1 MTTASYVDI
10 CSLDIWPGM
19 RQIRHL
25 TDGQKEENA
34 PVEKTIERPWKKPLK
49 NALGVLYR
57 SLTVGQNLGGSAMEG
72 IASSLAKPTQ
82 MRRDGKPRPR
92 SEAKRARIVEVAIR
106 HFAERGYSAARVE
119 DIAAQLGIAKGSVF
133 QHFKSKDGLF
143 FEAYKKAVQSFPK
156 YMQAPAG
163 GAGASGLFEVLRYWL
178 GRTENMVRD
187 NWSSYRIYL
196 VGNYGTDLALRR
208 EINRFLVA
216 EDPYGWREF
225 VSFGVKRGELR
236 TDLDVDMIGS
246 ILEWTMDR
254 FQDALLTEELDPGLF
269 RKSGPVPEEKERANR
284 AVCGASPPGNRIGES
299 ASTEKA

>member
-1 MTTASYVDI
+1 
-10 CSLDIWPGM
+10 
-19 RQIRHL
+19 
-25 TDGQKEENA
+25 
-34 PVEKTIERPWKKPLK
+34 
-49 NALGVLYR
+49 
-57 SLTVGQNLGGSAMEG
+57 MEG
-72 IASSLAKPTQ
+72 ITSSLAKPTQ

-143 FEAYKKAVQSFPK
+143 FEAYKKAVQSFPR
-156 YMQAPAG
+156 YMQAPAAAQERG
-163 GAGASGLFEVLRYWL
+163 FFEVLRYWL

-196 VGNYGTDLALRR
+196 IGNYGTDLALRR

-236 TDLDVDMIGS
+236 SDLDVDMIGS

-269 RKSGPVPEEKERANR
+269 RKSGPVPEEKETRMEQFVELLRRA
-284 AVCGASPPGNRIGES
+284 IGS
-299 ASTEKA
+299 EKTQVVGQKA

>member
-1 MTTASYVDI
+1 
-10 CSLDIWPGM
+10 
-19 RQIRHL
+19 
-25 TDGQKEENA
+25 
-34 PVEKTIERPWKKPLK
+34 
-49 NALGVLYR
+49 
-57 SLTVGQNLGGSAMEG
+57 MEG
-72 IASSLAKPTQ
+72 ITSSLAKPTQ
-82 MRRDGKPRPR
+82 LRRDGKPRPR
-92 SEAKRARIVEVAIR
+92 SEAKRGRIVEVAIL

-156 YMQAPAG
+156 YMQAPAAVLERG
-163 GAGASGLFEVLRYWL
+163 FFDLLRYWL

-216 EDPYGWREF
+216 EDPYGWRDF
-225 VSFGVKRGELR
+225 VNFGMKRGELR
-236 TDLDVDMIGS
+236 SDLDVDMTGS

-269 RKSGPVPEEKERANR
+269 RKSGPVPQQKEARIEQFVELMRRA
-284 AVCGASPPGNRIGES
+284 IGS
-299 ASTEKA
+299 DKTQITGRKQ

>member
-1 MTTASYVDI
+1 
-10 CSLDIWPGM
+10 M
-19 RQIRHL
+19 RL
-25 TDGQKEENA
+25 TDGQNNA
-34 PVEKTIERPWKKPLK
+34 GTGLKKVTQSHKKAIEKCFRSAVCFVDRRSK
-49 NALGVLYR
+49 NREGV
-57 SLTVGQNLGGSAMEG
+57 GAMEG
-72 IASSLAKPTQ
+72 ITTSLAKPTQ

-92 SEAKRARIVEVAIR
+92 SEAKRALIVEAAIR

-143 FEAYKKAVQSFPK
+143 FEAYKRAVQSFPR
-156 YMQAPAG
+156 YMQAPAAAQERG
-163 GAGASGLFEVLRYWL
+163 FFDVLRYWL

-216 EDPYGWREF
+216 EDPYGWRDF

-236 TDLDVDMIGS
+236 PDLDVDLIGS

-269 RKSGPVPEEKERANR
+269 RKSGPVPEEKEARIDQFVELLRRA
-284 AVCGASPPGNRIGES
+284 IGS
-299 ASTEKA
+299 EKAQARGKKA

>member
-1 MTTASYVDI
+1 MQCCTTKKSVVTLLLSRELGKPEKADWKMVYECCIFDRKSNQFKG
-10 CSLDIWPGM
+10 SWAM
-19 RQIRHL
+19 
-25 TDGQKEENA
+25 DGI
-34 PVEKTIERPWKKPLK
+34 T
-49 NALGVLYR
+49 
-57 SLTVGQNLGGSAMEG
+57 
-72 IASSLAKPTQ
+72 SSLAKPMQ

-92 SEAKRARIVEVAIR
+92 SEAKRARIVEAAIR
-106 HFAERGYSAARVE
+106 HFAERGYGAARVE

-156 YMQAPAG
+156 YMQASAAALERG
-163 GAGASGLFEVLRYWL
+163 FFEVLRYWL

-196 VGNYGTDLALRR
+196 IGNYGTDLALRR
-208 EINRFLVA
+208 EINRFLVV

-225 VSFGVKRGELR
+225 VGFGVKRGELR
-236 TDLDVDMIGS
+236 TDLGVDMTGS

-269 RKSGPVPEEKERANR
+269 RKSGPVPEEKEERIEQFVELLRR
-284 AVCGASPPGNRIGES
+284 AVGS
-299 ASTEKA
+299 EKAQVTGKKA